1 MSKFSIRLSDR
12 IGETR
17 IKLYKLVINK
27 TCQIDEFEDLLRQE
41 GRLIPELRQIY
52 SVIEDTCN
60 LVSLP
65 KTKFR
70 HLKMETLPYQLYEA
84 KSKNLRFYLMK
95 LEKTGRVILLGG
107 RKSKQCADLKYLEGL
122 IKEIHSRGIT
132 NLNDL

>member
-12 IGETR
+12 IGLTR

-27 TCQIDEFEDLLRQE
+27 TCQIDEFEDLLREE

-52 SVIEDTCN
+52 SVIEGTCN

-70 HLKMETLPYQLYEA
+70 ALKIQKSPFQLYEA
-84 KSKNLRFYLMK
+84 KSKNLRYYLMK
-95 LEKTGRVILLGG
+95 VEKTGRVILLGG
-107 RKSKQCADLKYLEGL
+107 RKSKQDADLKYLEGL
-122 IKEIHSRGIT
+122 MKEIHSRGIT
-132 NLNDL
+132 NLNTL

>member
-12 IGETR
+12 VAPTK
-17 IKLYKLVINK
+17 IKLYKLAINNI
-27 TCQIDEFEDLLRQE
+27 CPVDEFEALIRQE
-41 GRLIPELRQIY
+41 GKLVSELRQIY

-60 LVSLP
+60 LFSLP

-70 HLKMETLPYQLYEA
+70 HLKMGKWPYQLYEA
-84 KSKNLRFYLMK
+84 KSKNLRYYLIK

-107 RKSKQCADLKYLEGL
+107 RKGNQNTDLKYLEGL
-122 IKEIHSRGIT
+122 IKDIHSKGIL